1 MQKTRNRSSS
11 TIPFGWK
18 LHEDNSSLL
27 VEVPEEMDTVDYV
40 RELYGNFSLRKIS
53 DVIFARHGRRMTPRG
68 VDKLIFRSY

>member
-1 MQKTRNRSSS
+1 MQRTRSRSSS

-40 RELYGNFSLRKIS
+40 RELYGKVSLRKIAA
-53 DVIFARHGRRMTPRG
+53 VILARHGRNMSPRG
-68 VDKLIFRSY
+68 IDKLIFRSY